1 MENME
6 KFRALGLS
14 ENTLAA
20 LQKKGWETP
29 STIQEKTIPLLLKDE
44 RDVVGQ
50 AQTGTGKTGAFGL
63 PLIEKLDDSSKKVQA
78 LIMCPTRELAIQVA
92 EEISSFK
99 GTKRFWVQ
107 SVYGGASFS
116 TQARALE
123 KGTQIV
129 VGTPGRIRDH
139 IERKTLKLDA
149 VTHVVLDEADEMLN
163 MGFEEEVR
171 EILKSVPQQ
180 KRMLLFSATMPSAI
194 LKIAKT
200 FMGEYDL
207 IEVEKKLGSTELV
220 DQIYFEVRDHDRFET
235 LCRVI
240 DTEPEFY
247 GIVFCRTK
255 AETDNV
261 ADKLMDRGYDAE
273 AIHGDVTQNQR
284 ELTLKKFKL
293 KKVTILVATDVAAR
307 GIDVNDLTHVVNY
320 NLPQDPE
327 AYVHRIGRTGRAGK
341 HGTAISI
348 VSPSERRSLM
358 FMQKQAKSQ
367 IRKEEVPGIDVVIE
381 TKKMKLKTDL
391 VQLLEHKSANDYLA
405 LAAEL
410 LEDDR
415 EPAQLVSA
423 LLNQMYKDTLKESS
437 YREVGK
443 MSSQGGSS
451 SGVGNDQARLFVA
464 KGHTSSMN
472 SAKVI
477 EFIASETGIDP
488 QVIHD
493 VRVYDNFSFI
503 TLPHEQAE
511 VVLGVFGANKRGGK
525 PLVTRAKDKDS
536 SGGGGGRRFEGGGG
550 GGFKKEFR
558 GEKKSFG
565 DRKPYSSDRSEGG
578 ERTERPN
585 RVERK
590 DYGDKKPYGE
600 RTESG
605 DKKKFTPAS
614 GGFKK
619 DFAKKEYVKKEFVK
633 SEGTSDERPVR
644 KRENKLTDYLEKK
657 PATDTKPS
665 KKKAGATGDLENFMK
680 KFSDD
685 DLSW

>member
-1 MENME
+1 ME

-14 ENTLAA
+14 EETLSA

-44 RDVVGQ
+44 KDVVGQ

-78 LIMCPTRELAIQVA
+78 LIMCPTRELALQVA
-92 EEISSFK
+92 EEITSFK
-99 GTKRFWVQ
+99 GNKRLWVQ
-107 SVYGGASFS
+107 AVYGGASFG

-123 KGTQIV
+123 KGAQIV

-139 IERKTLKLDA
+139 IERKTLKLDH

-171 EILKSVPQQ
+171 EILKTVPQQ
-180 KRMLLFSATMPSAI
+180 KRMLLFSATMPPAI

-207 IEVEKKLGSTELV
+207 IEVEKKQVTTDLV
-220 DQIYFEVRDHDRFET
+220 DQIYFEVREHDRFEA
-235 LCRVI
+235 LCRII

-255 AETDNV
+255 VETDQV
-261 ADKLMDRGYDAE
+261 ADKLIDRGFDAE

-293 KKVTILVATDVAAR
+293 RKVTILVATDVAAR

-348 VSPSERRSLM
+348 VSSSQRRDLM
-358 FMQKQAKSQ
+358 FIQKIARAQ
-367 IRKEEVPGIDVVIE
+367 IRREEVPAIDVVIE

-391 VQLLEHKSANDYLA
+391 MRLLEHKSANDYLA
-405 LAAEL
+405 LAQEL

-423 LLNQMYKDTLKESS
+423 MLNQMYRDTLKESN
-437 YREVGK
+437 YREIGK
-443 MSSQGGSS
+443 TASPASGGT
-451 SGVGNDQARLFVA
+451 GNDQARLFVA
-464 KGHTSSMN
+464 KGHTSNMN
-472 SAKVI
+472 AAKVI
-477 EFIASETGIDP
+477 DFVSSEAGIDP

-503 TLPHEQAE
+503 TLPAEQAE
-511 VVLGVFGANKRGGK
+511 QVLVVFGKNKRGGK
-525 PLVTRAKDKDS
+525 PLVTRAKDKDGN
-536 SGGGGGRRFEGGGG
+536 GGGGGKRFEGGNG
-550 GGFKKEFR
+550 GGFKKEFRSEKKEFR

-565 DRKPYSSDRSEGG
+565 DRKPYHSDRKEGG
-578 ERTERPN
+578 ERR
-585 RVERK
+585 ERK
-590 DYGDKKPYGE
+590 EFTDKKEFAPK
-600 RTESG
+600 TE
-605 DKKKFTPAS
+605 
-614 GGFKK
+614 FKK
-619 DFAKKEYVKKEFVK
+619 EFKKEFVK
-633 SEGTSDERPVR
+633 TEVDDNRPAR
-644 KRENKLTDYLEKK
+644 KRENKMVDYLEKK
-657 PATDTKPS
+657 PDTKPAR
-665 KKKAGATGDLENFMK
+665 KKTTGDTDLDKFMT
-680 KFSDD
+680 KFSND

>member
-1 MENME
+1 ME
-6 KFRALGLS
+6 KFSALGLS
-14 ENTLAA
+14 ENVLQA

-29 STIQEKTIPLLLKDE
+29 SAIQEKTIPLLLQDE
-44 RDVVGQ
+44 KDVVGQ

-63 PLIEKLDDSSKKVQA
+63 PLVDKLDDSSKKVQA

-92 EEISSFK
+92 EEITSFK
-99 GTKRFWVQ
+99 GNKRLWVQ
-107 SVYGGASFS
+107 AVYGGANFG

-123 KGTQIV
+123 KGAQIV

-171 EILKSVPQQ
+171 EILKSVPQK
-180 KRMLLFSATMPSAI
+180 KRMLLFSATMPQPI

-200 FMGEYDL
+200 FMGDYEM
-207 IEVEKKLGSTELV
+207 IAVEKKELTIELV
-220 DQIYFEVRDHDRFET
+220 DQIYFEVRDHDRFEA
-235 LCRVI
+235 LCRII

-255 AETDNV
+255 AETDMV
-261 ADKLMDRGYDAE
+261 ADKLIDRGYDAE

-293 KKVTILVATDVAAR
+293 RKVTILVATDVAAR

-348 VSPSERRSLM
+348 ISPAEKRDL
-358 FMQKQAKSQ
+358 FFIQKIARTQ
-367 IRKEEVPGIDVVIE
+367 IKKEEVPGVDVVIE
-381 TKKMKLKTDL
+381 TKKMKLKTDIM
-391 VQLLEHKSANDYLA
+391 QLLDHKSANDYLA
-405 LAAEL
+405 LAQEL

-415 EPAQLVSA
+415 EPVQVLSA
-423 LLNQMYKDTLKESS
+423 LLNYSFKEALKESG
-437 YREVGK
+437 YRHVGK
-443 MSSQGGSS
+443 IAASATGS
-451 SGVGNDQARLFVA
+451 GNNQARLFVA

-472 SAKVI
+472 AAKVVD
-477 EFIASETGIDP
+477 FVSAETGIDP

-503 TLPHEQAE
+503 TLPAEQAE
-511 VVLGVFGANKRGGK
+511 QVLAIFGKNKRGGK
-525 PLVTRAKDKDS
+525 PLVTRAKEKEGG
-536 SGGGGGRRFEGGGG
+536 SGGAKSYSGSGKNENRNQRSGYKGEQKSYADRERKPYNHDRKKPEERKQFSSKPE
-550 GGFKKEFR
+550 FKKEFSKAAD
-558 GEKKSFG
+558 GN
-565 DRKPYSSDRSEGG
+565 DAKP
-578 ERTERPN
+578 T
-585 RVERK
+585 
-590 DYGDKKPYGE
+590 
-600 RTESG
+600 
-605 DKKKFTPAS
+605 
-614 GGFKK
+614 
-619 DFAKKEYVKKEFVK
+619 
-633 SEGTSDERPVR
+633 R
-644 KRENKLTDYLEKK
+644 KRENKMVDYLENK
-657 PATDTKPS
+657 PDTSAKPN
-665 KKKAGATGDLENFMK
+665 KKKEATPELETFMK
-680 KFSDD
+680 KFSDT

>member
-1 MENME
+1 ME

-14 ENTLAA
+14 EETISA

-44 RDVVGQ
+44 KDVVGQ

-63 PLIEKLDDSSKKVQA
+63 PLIEKLDDSSKNVQA
-78 LIMCPTRELAIQVA
+78 LFMGPTRELALQVA
-92 EEISSFK
+92 EEITSFK
-99 GTKRFWVQ
+99 GNKRLWVQ
-107 SVYGGASFS
+107 AVYGGASFG

-123 KGTQIV
+123 KGAQII

-139 IERKTLKLDA
+139 IERKTLKLDH

-171 EILKSVPQQ
+171 EILKTVPQQ
-180 KRMLLFSATMPSAI
+180 KRMLLFSATMPPAI

-207 IEVEKKLGSTELV
+207 IEVEKAQVTTDLV
-220 DQIYFEVRDHDRFET
+220 DQIYFEVREHDRFEA
-235 LCRVI
+235 LCRII

-255 AETDNV
+255 VETDQV
-261 ADKLMDRGYDAE
+261 ADKLIDRGFDAE

-284 ELTLKKFKL
+284 ELTLKKFKMR
-293 KKVTILVATDVAAR
+293 KVTILVATDVAAR

-348 VSPSERRSLM
+348 VSSSQRRDLM
-358 FMQKQAKSQ
+358 FIQKIARAQ
-367 IRKEEVPGIDVVIE
+367 IRREEVPAIDVVIE

-391 VQLLEHKSANDYLA
+391 MRLLEHKSANDYLA
-405 LAAEL
+405 LAQEL

-423 LLNQMYKDTLKESS
+423 LLNQMYRDTLKESN

-443 MSSQGGSS
+443 TAAPGG
-451 SGVGNDQARLFVA
+451 GNNATGNDQARLFVA
-464 KGHTSSMN
+464 KGHTSNMN
-472 SAKVI
+472 AAKVI
-477 EFIASETGIDP
+477 DFVSSEAGIDP

-503 TLPHEQAE
+503 TLPAEQAE
-511 VVLGVFGANKRGGK
+511 QVLVVFGKNKRGGK
-525 PLVTRAKDKDS
+525 PLVTRAKDKDGN
-536 SGGGGGRRFEGGGG
+536 GGGGGKRFDGGNGG
-550 GGFKKEFR
+550 VFKKEYR
-558 GEKKSFG
+558 GEKKSFS
-565 DRKPYSSDRSEGG
+565 DRERKPYHNDRKEGG
-578 ERTERPN
+578 ERKEYGEKKSFG
-585 RVERK
+585 ERK
-590 DYGDKKPYGE
+590 EYSEKKSFNDRNESGE
-600 RTESG
+600 R
-605 DKKKFTPAS
+605 KKFIPAK
-614 GGFKK
+614 GEF
-619 DFAKKEYVKKEFVK
+619 KKEFVK
-633 SEGTSDERPVR
+633 TEGEDNRPAR
-644 KRENKLTDYLEKK
+644 KRENKLVDYLEKK
-657 PATDTKPS
+657 PDTKPAR
-665 KKKAGATGDLENFMK
+665 KKTTGDTDLDKFMT
-680 KFSDD
+680 KFSAD